1 MMIRK
6 HNVMPEFT
14 SRRCKFH
21 YLTAL
26 NLLEGLGVPL
36 KNIYIKCVGVYENYR
51 GEIRNQEPDAGTDIN
66 HDTQITLEVG
76 SSSAVDFLPYQFF
89 YGLQGLRNSDNTWEE
104 KARCLM
110 SPFDAAAIRYEAA
123 TWFHSLRYEFGIID
137 AEHLK
142 RYLDLFEYTVNDDSS
157 IDDIMLM
164 VSTLPSLN
172 EWGGNPE
179 IVTRI
184 LYRLFKYKTR
194 IIENVIS
201 STPIPEQLQYKLG
214 AKTGRLGYETIVGRS
229 FEEFDSTYELVFYDI
244 SPDEVPDLLPGGKM
258 RRRIDS
264 FLSYCMP
271 GDYDYYYTIK
281 VNKSA
286 AREKTRK
293 YLGYSSFL

>member
-1 MMIRK
+1 
-6 HNVMPEFT
+6 
-14 SRRCKFH
+14 
-21 YLTAL
+21 
-26 NLLEGLGVPL
+26 VPL
-36 KNIYIKCVGVYENYR
+36 QNIYIKCVGVYENYR
-51 GEIRNQEPDAGTDIN
+51 GEIRNQEPEAGTDIN
-66 HDTQITLEVG
+66 YNTQISLEVG

-104 KARCLM
+104 NARCLM

-123 TWFHSLRYEFGIID
+123 TRFHSLGYEFGIID
-137 AEHLK
+137 DDHLK
-142 RYLDLFEYTVNDDSS
+142 RYLDLFEYTVDDDSFS
-157 IDDIMLM
+157 IDDIMLL

-179 IVTRI
+179 TITRI
-184 LYRLFKYKTR
+184 LSRLFKYKIQ

-229 FEEFDSTYELVFYDI
+229 FEEFDSTYELVFYDV
-244 SPDEVPDLLPGGKM
+244 SPDEVHDLLPGGKM
-258 RRRIDS
+258 RRRIDR

-281 VNKSA
+281 VNKTA
-286 AREKTRK
+286 VKAKTST